1 MTRNLLSSTILL
13 GSVLFPTYVQAA
25 ADNPT
30 PVLALPQLKISGQT
44 SFNSWFFNNKQAVA
58 PGDKDN
64 NPWNR
69 KGYGR
74 GQLFTV
80 DDTRIKFTLEGK
92 TDPGMDY
99 GMVVALDGDVSGDR
113 TAREAY
119 LFVGG
124 TWGKIHAGNTYGVQS
139 TMAFGGWDNWGG
151 TEFMDGN
158 FERVINFTTGVL
170 HSTYLIGDTNRDT
183 KLTYLTPRWNGF
195 QLGVSYTPRSE
206 HRGEQTINSI
216 TSYLGSKKKPFDTD
230 NIASGIN
237 FIHKFCN
244 GLEVAL
250 SATSI
255 FAKSHPE
262 YLDPI
267 LKRKNIASFAFG
279 GTISY
284 EGIGFSA
291 EYGNNGKSREPAGQN
306 LSNAGQFLDFG
317 LSYTWGATKFSTGYY
332 YGWRNALGA
341 LNPGYNKA
349 NPSQSLVLTS
359 PAIRQKSTMNAVS
372 AAVDHKLAP
381 GLGVYFEY
389 AHFQMKNPAATAEA
403 NRLNAQLAPSGQF
416 LAPVTNNTANAFV
429 VGSRLVF

>member
-1 MTRNLLSSTILL
+1 MTRSLLASTALL
-13 GSVLFPTYVQAA
+13 GSVLVGTFSQAA
-25 ADNPT
+25 VNDPA
-30 PVLALPQLKISGQT
+30 PVLALPQLTISGQT
-44 SFNSWFFNNKQAVA
+44 SFNSWFFNNKQIVV
-58 PGDKDN
+58 PGDAKN
-64 NPWNR
+64 TPQNR
-69 KGYGR
+69 KAFGR

-80 DDTRIKFTLEGK
+80 DDTRIKFKVEGK
-92 TDPGMDY
+92 TDPGMEY
-99 GMVVALDGDVSGDR
+99 GMVVTLDGDVNGDH

-119 LFVGG
+119 LFFGG
-124 TWGKIHAGNTYGVQS
+124 TWGKVYAGNTYGVQS
-139 TMAFGGWDNWGG
+139 TMSFGGWDNWGG

-170 HSTYLIGDTNRDT
+170 HSTYLVGDTNRDT

-206 HRGEQTINSI
+206 HRGEQSINSI

-230 NIASGIN
+230 NISSGVN
-237 FIHKFCN
+237 FIHEFCN
-244 GLEVAL
+244 GFEVAL

-262 YLDPI
+262 YLTKS
-267 LKRKNIASFAFG
+267 LKRKNIASFALG
-279 GTISY
+279 GSFSY
-284 EGIGFSA
+284 ADIGFSI
-291 EYGNNGKSREPAGQN
+291 EYGNNGNSREPAGQSF
-306 LSNAGQFLDFG
+306 SNAGQFLDLG

-332 YGWRNALGA
+332 YGWRNAWGA
-341 LNPGYNKA
+341 VNPAFDAA
-349 NPSQSLVLTS
+349 NPAASPVLTS
-359 PAIRQKSTMNAVS
+359 PSLRQKSTMNAVS

-403 NRLNAQLAPSGQF
+403 NRLNAQLASSGQF
-416 LAPVTNNTANAFV
+416 AAPVKSNSANAFI